1 MILILLLHACSAEQC
16 QCLCCSILVNPG
28 SKIHGAKCFFLGSM
42 HCTDAFYTQAFP
54 SGTVFLVGKHLACDH
69 MIGFIYVSYIASLC
83 GYRASLVNK
92 RSSGLSDE
100 GEKE

>member
-1 MILILLLHACSAEQC
+1 M
-16 QCLCCSILVNPG
+16 
-28 SKIHGAKCFFLGSM
+28 HGAKWFFLGSM

-69 MIGFIYVSYIASLC
+69 MIGFIYVSYIASLW